1 MVIFHSYEGTSHPP
15 FIFNTPESWCNFLG
29 RKTDLWDILWGC
41 KWYQG
46 MEWLPLKRWIPIEH
60 SHSIPMFHPNCCWWI
75 MIFPS
80 NIPIIFPWNLHEI
93 SIFCCLPSGNDVYSL
108 RTWSHDPVEMSWVFP
123 WIAWWIF
130 PVRFLLTLKPGRVM
144 IGFPTGEWSF
154 DLTQMTLPP
163 EAWETTLEVV
173 QFSWDVPVPLMSQVS
188 QEKSCHTVHI
198 HHAEHLETSKIS
210 KLEARIH
217 LSAPHLGHEKASVP
231 GASKCSRWHLHNL
244 WDSSIHAIKN
254 FLRLARSNRSR

>member
-1 MVIFHSYEGTSHPP
+1 
-15 FIFNTPESWCNFLG
+15 
-29 RKTDLWDILWGC
+29 
-41 KWYQG
+41 

-60 SHSIPMFHPNCCWWI
+60 SHSIPIRF
-75 MIFPS
+75 
-80 NIPIIFPWNLHEI
+80 IPIVVGESWYSHLIFPWNLHEI
-93 SIFCCLPSGNDVYSL
+93 SIFCCLPSGNDVHSL

-130 PVRFLLTLKPGRVM
+130 SS
-144 IGFPTGEWSF
+144 SF
-154 DLTQMTLPP
+154 FVNVETRSGNDRIPYWRMVLWFGSNDTPPP

-173 QFSWDVPVPLMSQVS
+173 QFSWDVPVPLMSRVS

-198 HHAEHLETSKIS
+198 HHAEHLETSKIL

-254 FLRLARSNRSR
+254 FLRLAQSNRSR